1 MRATL
6 TGQTPSSSP
15 DSSEAARRQTA
26 VLRSAGLGRVKAN
39 AGPCEQARPVSAP
52 RAGAGPAASSAAIIS
67 P

>member
-39 AGPCEQARPVSAP
+39 AGPCEQAGLSTQGGG
-52 RAGAGPAASSAAIIS
+52 RARSQLCGYN
-67 P
+67 

>member
-26 VLRSAGLGRVKAN
+26 VLRSAKAN
-39 AGPCEQARPVSAP
+39 AGPCEQASLSTQGGG
-52 RAGAGPAASSAAIIS
+52 RARSQLCGYN
-67 P
+67 